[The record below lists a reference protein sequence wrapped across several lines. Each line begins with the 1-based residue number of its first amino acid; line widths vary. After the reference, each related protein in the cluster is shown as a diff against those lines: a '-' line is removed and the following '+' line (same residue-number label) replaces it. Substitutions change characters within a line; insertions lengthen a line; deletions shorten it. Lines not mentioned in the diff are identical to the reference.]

1 MNTLSDQL
9 FAKASSAAVSSL
21 LSIATVDAFNET
33 LEKNIY
39 NRLYDMGMTSTQRL
53 IASMLIK
60 GLSNRSIAGTLCI
73 SEKTV
78 KFHVTGIYKKFGLNG
93 THDRTLGFALM
104 KIRQEEFDNLLRKT
118 VKNNYNVLKN
128 AVLEIIRKDNQSSDE
143 YKICL
148 KAWNTVCQSE
158 P

>member
-78 KFHVTGIYKKFGLNG
+78 KFHVTGIYRKVRTESGL
-93 THDRTLGFALM
+93 TIDPLGFASYENSGRMSLTT
-104 KIRQEEFDNLLRKT
+104 F
-118 VKNNYNVLKN
+118 
-128 AVLEIIRKDNQSSDE
+128 
-143 YKICL
+143 
-148 KAWNTVCQSE
+148 
-158 P
+158 